1 MPERQKYEDEEII
14 GMETVKVGDK
24 WVQKETT
31 ETESFQ
37 LFEDVDLYNED
48 GDVIGTHRIPVME
61 SYEEEEE
68 ESEEEEEEE

>member
-1 MPERQKYEDEEII
+1 MPERHKHEDKEIKRYERVKEE
-14 GMETVKVGDK
+14 DK

-48 GDVIGTHRIPVME
+48 GDVIGTHQVAVME

>member
-1 MPERQKYEDEEII
+1 MPERQKVTDQEII

-24 WVQKETT
+24 WVQKEITI
-31 ETESFQ
+31 TESV
-37 LFEDVDLYNED
+37 LAWEDVDLYNED